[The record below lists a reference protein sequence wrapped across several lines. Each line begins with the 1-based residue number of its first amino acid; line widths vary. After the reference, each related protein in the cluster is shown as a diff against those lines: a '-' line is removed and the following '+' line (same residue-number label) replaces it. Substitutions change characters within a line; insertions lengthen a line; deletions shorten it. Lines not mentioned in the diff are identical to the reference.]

1 MLTNTVVTL
10 YNRYMDDGAEKYSR
24 TVLRDVSWQA
34 GRQHAFTQDGVSGGS
49 VADVYIP
56 FSVDAEGKRYLLPK
70 QFTPEGW
77 TLQKK
82 DYLVKGVCPYEHGLA
97 SPVSELLSR
106 YDDVVTITGVETCD
120 FGSAA
125 LAHWEVSCR

>member
-1 MLTNTVVTL
+1 MLTNTAATL
-10 YNRYMDDGAEKYSR
+10 YNRYTEDGAEKYAR

-34 GRQHAFTQDGVSGGS
+34 GRQYTFSQDGVNGGS
-49 VADVYIP
+49 VADVFIP
-56 FSVDAEGKRYLLPK
+56 FSVDAGGKPFLPYK

-97 SPVSELLSR
+97 HPISELLSG

-120 FGSAA
+120 FGFSD
-125 LAHWEVSCR
+125 LDHWEVSCK